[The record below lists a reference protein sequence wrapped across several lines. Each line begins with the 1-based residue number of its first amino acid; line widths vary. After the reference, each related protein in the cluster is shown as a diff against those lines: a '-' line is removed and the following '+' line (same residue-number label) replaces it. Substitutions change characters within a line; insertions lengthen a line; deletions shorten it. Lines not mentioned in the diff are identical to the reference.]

1 MKNVKRVGLF
11 SLSILSLGLVV
22 TGLKTSEKPIV
33 LSNAYSNT
41 SPATYYKD
49 ISDSLKDTALLNKL
63 HELNEAKLVHR
74 VGYNNMPSYF
84 DETDPGSKSGEV
96 TSFYS
101 GNSARYTSQ
110 TMNREHVWPASRTVG
125 GRDNDPLEDDIH
137 MVRPTLISENSGR
150 GNKFFATTGAGWDPA
165 TFNVPSYRGDSARII
180 FYCAIAD
187 VQLKIID
194 LTDDNTYN
202 HTMGKLS
209 ELLQWN
215 LDYKVADR
223 EKVRNEAAE
232 SLQGNRNPFID
243 HPEYACRIWGN
254 TNSTTKKICGMDKIT
269 GFTLSSHARK
279 IKVGNSIRLGYTIE
293 PEGYSEPFTVSWSSS
308 DESIATVNKGGLI
321 EALKVGE
328 ATITATIDGTIFS
341 DSCVITVVSDSPAP
355 KHNGCG
361 GNIITSS
368 VILSTLSILGIA
380 LLLIR
385 KKAK

>member
-22 TGLKTSEKPIV
+22 TGLKTGEKPIA
-33 LSNAYSNT
+33 LSFAYSNT
-41 SPATYYKD
+41 NPATYYKD

-63 HELNEAKLVHR
+63 HELNEAKLVRR
-74 VGYNNMPSYF
+74 VGYDNMPSYF
-84 DETDPGSKSGEV
+84 DETDPGNKSGEV

-101 GNSARYTSQ
+101 GNSARYTSK

-150 GNKFFATTGAGWDPA
+150 GNKFFATSGAGWDPA

-209 ELLQWN
+209 ELLEWN

-243 HPEYACRIWGN
+243 HPEYACRIWGS
-254 TNSTTKKICGMDKIT
+254 TNATTKKICGMDKIT
-269 GFTLSSHARK
+269 GFTLSSHTRK
-279 IKVGNSIRLGYTIE
+279 IKVGNSIRLGYTVE

-308 DESIATVNKGGLI
+308 DNSIATVNKGGLI

-328 ATITATIDGTIFS
+328 VTITASIDGTFFS
-341 DSCVITVVSDSPAP
+341 DSCVITVVSDSPTP
-355 KHNGCG
+355 QRNGCG
-361 GNIITSS
+361 GNIVTSS

>member
-22 TGLKTSEKPIV
+22 TGLKTGDKPFA
-33 LSNAYSNT
+33 LSFAYSNT

-49 ISDSLKDTALLNKL
+49 ISDSLKDTALLNRL
-63 HELNEAKLVHR
+63 HELNEIKLVRR
-74 VGYNNMPSYF
+74 VGYDNMPSYF
-84 DETDPGSKSGEV
+84 DETDPGNKSGEV

-101 GNSARYTSQ
+101 GNSARYTSK

-150 GNKFFATTGAGWDPA
+150 GNKFFATSGAGWDPA

-209 ELLQWN
+209 ELLEWN
-215 LDYKVADR
+215 LNYKVADR

-243 HPEYACRIWGN
+243 HPEYACRIWGS
-254 TNSTTKKICGMDKIT
+254 TNATTKKICGMDKIT

-279 IKVGNSIRLGYTIE
+279 IKVGNSIRLGYTVE

-308 DESIATVNKGGLI
+308 DDSIATVNKGGLI

-328 ATITATIDGTIFS
+328 VTITASIDSTIFS
-341 DSCVITVVSDSPAP
+341 DSCVITVVSDSPTP
-355 KHNGCG
+355 KNNGCG
-361 GNIITSS
+361 GNIVTSS